1 MKTHLSRFVSSPTT
15 TTVLAVVLTTALGFL
30 VACHSTPKST
40 AEVPPIGY
48 FATRAEAQ
56 RDADRENADLARTRV
71 AETSAGVSEKNL
83 PCGKYKVITKN
94 DSDGHPW
101 FTTEREMTGC
111 PNPASA
117 PLSQPHPIGGQ
128 RR

>member
-1 MKTHLSRFVSSPTT
+1 MTTLFSRSVSIPATT
-15 TTVLAVVLTTALGFL
+15 FLLAVFSVIALSFL
-30 VACHSTPKST
+30 VACHWKQSSTEET
-40 AEVPPIGY
+40 PPIGY

-101 FTTEREMTGC
+101 FTTERDMTGC
-111 PNPASA
+111 PNPAIL
-117 PLSQPHPIGGQ
+117 PLSQPHPTGGQ
-128 RR
+128 R